1 MTALADHAD
10 NSAASTTPTAST
22 TPVEHVCS
30 TPKPGEFGCFAL
42 RRTGAPGKRA
52 QSAPDFTPSGYGP
65 ADLQSAYNLSV
76 SGGSGRTVAIVDA
89 NDDPTAEADLAA
101 YRAQFGL
108 PPCTTAN
115 GCFTKVSQ
123 RGGTDYPQPD
133 EGWAGEIS
141 LDLDMV
147 SATAPDAKILLVEAD
162 SPTEADLGA
171 AVDEAV
177 ALGAK
182 FVSNSYGTDYTEGD
196 GEDPSETTA
205 LDPHYNHPGV
215 AMVAS
220 SGDYGFGV
228 SYPAASQ
235 YVTAA
240 GGTSLVK
247 DSTKS
252 RGWSES
258 AWSGAGSGCSL
269 YEPKPAFQ
277 QDSGC
282 ANRSVADVSAVAD
295 PETGVAVY
303 QTFGGNGWAVYGG
316 TSASAPIIASVYAV
330 AGEPTAG
337 TYPNSYPYQHP
348 SALNDVTAGD
358 NGFCSPT
365 YLCSGQAGY
374 DGPTGLG
381 TPNGADAF
389 RSGPH
394 GVVSGTVT
402 NSATGAPIAGATV
415 SIGDHDVTTDAHG
428 NYALNVPIGTYTV
441 TASAYGY
448 ASKSVTGVS
457 VADGATVS
465 ENFSLASVPSHTV
478 SGTVTDGSGHG
489 WPLYAKITV
498 DGAPG
503 GPVFTNPTTG
513 KYSLQLAQGR
523 TYTLHVSSA
532 YSGYQT
538 GQKAVTVD
546 TRGQAVFF
554 ALPVDRA
561 AEIAPGYAV
570 HWTGATQTFDSPAG
584 APDGWSVVDAPGTS
598 GGWTFD
604 DPGHRG
610 NHTGGSGGFAIA
622 DDKLS
627 NPPAS
632 LDSQLISPAYDL
644 TAAKTPYVAFDTDQ
658 QMVFGRAEVD
668 ATIDNGV
675 TWTNVWKSP
684 VRPGLLHVEVS
695 LTQYAGRSGVRLR
708 FHSVTSSGWWWAV
721 DNVRVGNRSYDP
733 VHGGL
738 VTGIVA
744 DANTGTP
751 VVGAKVTSQ
760 DAGTDSALTAATP
773 DDPRTPDGFYW
784 MFSSVTG
791 KHDFSAAKPYYAT
804 GTEREEIRANAAVQ
818 RDFRLKAGRLSV
830 TQTSVD
836 ATAALGG
843 RTSAKLTLRNRG
855 SAPTTVTI
863 TEHPATLPM
872 LQRSG
877 APLKL
882 IKETSF
888 SPLSART
895 TAKRGTAVP
904 DTAPKAGAAQ
914 GTAGATATGGQAWQS
929 SADLPT
935 TLEGNLADTFD
946 GRLYTGFG
954 WNGRNETKA
963 LYSYDPK
970 AGEWSTLASAADARE
985 MPAHGFIG
993 DKLYVAGGW
1002 GSQGTDHKL
1011 EIYDPHTDHWTVGAP
1026 LPKAY
1031 GASASAV
1038 LDDKLYVV
1046 GGCYQLSCAGVTDV
1060 MAYDPHTDSWSQA
1073 APYPEPISWSS
1084 CGAIRGKL
1092 YCAGGLQNETDLVKH
1107 AYVYDPGT
1115 DKWSQIADLPNLT
1128 ACAAYSAAN
1137 GQLLVSGGLV
1147 GSSFPFTLTNQGYA
1161 YSPDTNAW
1169 TALPN
1174 ANAPVY
1180 RAAGARGF
1188 YVVGGWQSGKV
1199 LPPPVKTVSVLPGY
1213 AQDASVNDVDWLSEN
1228 PKTVT
1233 IAPGHSTTVTVTLD
1247 AAAPSIVQPGN
1258 YTAALSLGADTPYP
1272 AQSIPVTL
1280 HVGPSVGWGRIAG
1293 TVRGST
1299 GHGHSAPL
1307 AGATVDI
1314 HGRNAA
1320 YTLTTASDG
1329 TYSLWL
1335 PARNN
1340 PAMAHAA
1347 KEGVEPADAHVHI
1360 KEGGTARQD
1369 FTLKSTA

>member
-1 MTALADHAD
+1 MVIPTQAVAATAFEDQADT
-10 NSAASTTPTAST
+10 SAASTTP
-22 TPVEHVCS
+22 VDHVCS

-42 RRTGAPGKRA
+42 RRTAAPGKRA
-52 QSAPDFTPSGYGP
+52 QSAPSFTPSGYGP
-65 ADLQSAYNLSV
+65 ADLQGAYNLSA

-89 NDDPTAEADLAA
+89 FDDPNAEADLAA
-101 YRAQFGL
+101 YRAQYGL
-108 PPCTTAN
+108 APCTAAN

-123 RGGTDYPQPD
+123 RGGTDYPEPD
-133 EGWAGEIS
+133 KGWASEIS

-147 SATAPDAKILLVEAD
+147 SAAAPDAKILLIEAD
-162 SPTEADLGA
+162 DPSYANLGA
-171 AVDEAV
+171 AVDQAV
-177 ALGAK
+177 AMGAK
-182 FVSNSYGTDYTEGD
+182 FVSNSYGSDYTEGD

-205 LDPHYNHPGV
+205 LDAYYNHPGV

-220 SGDYGFGV
+220 SGDSSFGV

-240 GGTSLVK
+240 GGTSLSK
-247 DSTKS
+247 DSTNP

-303 QTFGGNGWAVYGG
+303 QTFGGDGWAVYGG

-337 TYPNSYPYQHP
+337 TYPNSYPYEHP

-358 NGFCSPT
+358 NGVCSPV
-365 YLCSGQAGY
+365 YLCSGKTGY

-381 TPNGADAF
+381 TPKGADAF

-402 NSATGAPIAGATV
+402 GSATHAPITGATV
-415 SIGDHDVTTDAHG
+415 SIGDHNVTTDAHG
-428 NYALNVPIGTYTV
+428 NYTLNVPIGTYTV

-448 ASKSVTGVS
+448 ASTSVTGVS
-457 VADGATVS
+457 VAEGATVS
-465 ENFSLASVPSHTV
+465 ENVSLASVPSHTV

-498 DGAPG
+498 DGVPG
-503 GPVFTNPTTG
+503 GPVFTDPATG

-523 TYTLHVSSA
+523 TYTLHVSP
-532 YSGYQT
+532 GYPGYLS

-546 TRGQAVFF
+546 TGAQTASF

-570 HWTGATQTFDSPAG
+570 HWTGTTQTFDSPSG
-584 APDGWSVVDAPGTS
+584 APDGWSVVDEPGTS

-622 DDKLS
+622 DDSLS

-632 LDSQLISPAYDL
+632 QDSQLISPAYDL
-644 TAAKTPYVAFDTDQ
+644 TAVRTPYVAFDADQ

-684 VRPGLLHVEVS
+684 VRPGRIHVEVP
-695 LTQYAGRSGVRLR
+695 LAQYADKSGVRLR
-708 FHSVTSSGWWWAV
+708 FHSVTKLGWWWAV
-721 DNVRVGNRSYDP
+721 DNVHVGNRSYDP
-733 VHGGL
+733 VPGGL
-738 VTGIVA
+738 VTGTVA
-744 DANTGTP
+744 DDNTGTP

-760 DAGTDSALTAATP
+760 DARTDSTLTTATP
-773 DDPRTPDGFYW
+773 DDPNLPDGFYW

-804 GTEREEIRANAAVQ
+804 DTEQEKISADGAVQ
-818 RDFRLKAGRLSV
+818 RDFRLKAGQVSV
-830 TQTSVD
+830 KQDPID
-836 ATAALGG
+836 ATAVLGG
-843 RTSAKLTLRNRG
+843 RTSAELTVHNSG
-855 SAPTTVTI
+855 SAPATVTI
-863 TEHPATLPM
+863 TEHAAPLPM
-872 LQRSG
+872 QKSSE
-877 APLKL
+877 APLQLVKG
-882 IKETSF
+882 TF

-895 TAKRGTAVP
+895 TAERGAAIP
-904 DTAPKAGAAQ
+904 DTASEAN
-914 GTAGATATGGQAWQS
+914 TAGDTATAGQAWQS

-935 TLEGNLADTFD
+935 ALEGNIADTFD

-954 WNGRNETKA
+954 WDGHNETKA

-1002 GSQGTDHKL
+1002 GSQGPDHKL
-1011 EIYDPHTDHWTVGAP
+1011 EIYDPHTDHWSVGAA

-1046 GGCYQLSCAGVTDV
+1046 GGCYELSCAGVTDV
-1060 MAYDPHTDSWSQA
+1060 MVYDPHTDSWSQA

-1092 YCAGGLQNETDLVKH
+1092 YCAGGLKNDHDLVQH
-1107 AYVYDPGT
+1107 AYVYDLDT
-1115 DKWSQIADLPNLT
+1115 HRWSQIADLPNST

-1137 GQLLVSGGLV
+1137 GQLLVSGGMV
-1147 GSSFPFTLTNQGYA
+1147 GSSYPVALTNQGYA
-1161 YSPDTNAW
+1161 YNPDTNAW

-1213 AQDASVNDVDWLSEN
+1213 AQDASVNDVDWLSED

-1247 AAAPSIVQPGN
+1247 AAAPGIVQPGD

-1272 AQSIPVTL
+1272 VQSIPVAL
-1280 HVGPSVGWGRIAG
+1280 HVGSSADWGRIAG

-1299 GHGHSAPL
+1299 GLGESAPL
-1307 AGATVDI
+1307 AGAAVDI
-1314 HGRNAA
+1314 HGTNAA

-1335 PARNN
+1335 PTGDN
-1340 PAMAHAA
+1340 PATVHVA
-1347 KEGVEPADAHVHI
+1347 KEGFEPADAHVHI
-1360 KEGGTARQD
+1360 QEGGTARQD